1 MDPRETEALVQR
13 LVHNPHDQD
22 AITQAHHAGQSDP
35 KAYALL
41 LEKVGTATSDPAFAC
56 HWLTESANVWTTTL
70 GDAHRAARA
79 LMIAIDR
86 DPTQPTPAERL
97 AELYREKGDTKAL
110 VALLERRAK
119 ALSVVAQQDLSLR
132 TQVATIHEEL
142 GQLWA
147 APPLSQPKK
156 AIDAYKRA
164 VEFDETS
171 QFSIYSVRELLKAEN
186 RFEEAI
192 PYFELE
198 QRLVNDSERQIAL
211 YQDEG
216 DVRKQAGDFAGAA
229 VALRDARRLD
239 GGADASLKQQLA
251 TVILERVQ
259 AKQVVPQ
266 AEQAE
271 GAQLFVE
278 LSEAYPGDH
287 GFSYALC
294 ALEIDGQNDRAMQLA
309 LYYGEQTNRTLE
321 AAGKAA
327 TYLKTN
333 PGGAMAVEARKLVAA
348 AAEEGGDDSLIDAL
362 APAPGAGVSDQVQ
375 GLVEQAQALVRK
387 AKKNEAAAK
396 FREVLTLER
405 SNEDAIT
412 FLEPYL
418 RQARKFQDL
427 RDVLLTAARDP
438 SADEERRK
446 GYFREVAGLCE
457 TQLRDADTATAALKE
472 LLAIDVT
479 DDGARS
485 QLKRLL
491 EKAQQWDELALV
503 MAQEAEQEID
513 VEARISLERA
523 LAKLHEQKRKDP
535 VATGEAWAR
544 IAGLTS
550 GDDEAINTA
559 VGYFEKGARPDLAV
573 AVLTE
578 NLPAIADDTQRAELL
593 VKLGSLRQQT
603 GDALGAGEA
612 FAEAATLTK
621 KGDVWELAQKGFV
634 AAEAWDQAATAVD
647 ERAQLA
653 SDPGV
658 KAALFFTESGYLS
671 RAGDDASAVL
681 RLEQATEL
689 DAKNEEYAAG
699 LEERYRAAERVADLA
714 AYLLRRAEKLDDKVV
729 RAKLRRRT
737 AKLQKEELG
746 DEDAARATLTELLA
760 DGEDVEALAYLA
772 ADAEARSEF
781 KDAVDYLARLIKTT
795 DEPSQKLAHS
805 MRQADL
811 TAQGLDDPKAAID
824 LYERVL
830 SELDAKNATALEKIA
845 ALYEKLDDPKGRAAA
860 LERRLALVEEPAV
873 RLEVAESLAQL
884 YEGPLDD
891 PKAAVRVL
899 DIVREL
905 DPENFDCVQRLCE
918 LCEKLEDWS
927 RVAGFLGI
935 LAEVEGDEVE
945 VSKMIRRMAEILHE
959 KVGKNDEA
967 LAALM
972 DVADRGDE
980 PCRQDY
986 VTLGD
991 KLGWKGVVATKL
1003 VEWYMDAP
1011 VGAARNGALKGAFER
1026 FVSVGREADAA
1037 AVAKELARTRGADAD
1052 IATQLEEI
1060 AVKLKDLDALAIAHD
1075 LMVGELSGPAR
1086 AEEMVRQAEVLLRA
1100 DVSVDEA
1107 LHHGEQ
1113 ALTSVA
1119 PAEVEPLLQR
1129 LSKLAPEP
1137 AQAIGIYERQVT
1149 RCKAPADKLA
1159 ALGRAASVAAEH
1171 GVYEKARAFFDLA
1184 LGAGAQ
1190 DETLALLEEVA
1201 IRSDK
1206 SKSVDTLRR
1215 TLADALAAGGQG
1227 SRDGGRTR
1235 GVLLGRAASLAYREL
1250 KDIDKAFNWLGDAIV
1265 THVDDDRLDALEALA
1280 SDVGDSRRAETVLTR
1295 ALEEVF
1301 DGPLVRKL
1309 LARRASLRRDKLS
1322 DKIGAA
1328 TDLKRLHDLSP
1339 SDTSVMEQLSE
1350 LYTELADY
1358 RGMVQLFEDQIL
1370 RGKDPTSRAELAR
1383 KVARLWEEKLDDPRE
1398 AADAWRRVLRMKTGD
1413 PEATEGLERAKQA
1426 MLKRPKD
1433 ESDPK
1438 AATKP
1443 ADAKPAEPKAELK
1456 EEAKPADEPVTEKN
1470 DVEAGRPAGKAIPEE
1485 DEATLALSPAALQA
1499 ALVEAEAAGAATEAA
1514 APPTEAAAPPT
1525 EAAAPPTEAAAPPT
1539 EAAAPPTE
1547 AAAPPTEAAAPPTEA
1562 AAPPTEAAAPPTEA
1576 AAPPTEAAAAAAAP
1590 PAAEASSPDASR
1602 PAKLAPPPKP
1612 KKGAAAPDP
1621 SPAFPP
1627 VEAAASL
1634 AVAPAPDVSPA
1645 SSSFAA
1651 EAPPMGDSAP
1661 GLDASAAVVPAPAS
1675 GDISVDVAP
1684 PETPSRVSQPPPLPG
1699 SAPSSSRP
1707 AVPSRNPPPPPPGS
1721 AARAGAPP
1729 PPPSLR
1735 PPLPPPAGGKGP
1747 PPPPP
1752 KGAKAV
1758 PPLPP
1763 GSRGKAGPP
1772 TNAQTAVATAA
1783 SAPEPG
1789 YVPGTSDVTEIRP
1802 PVQLADADEDEESG
1816 EFSVDEDEL
1825 IDDQPS

>member
-1 MDPRETEALVQR
+1 MDPRETEVLVQR
-13 LVHNPHDQD
+13 LVQNPHDQD

-86 DPTQPTPAERL
+86 DPTQSTPAERL

-119 ALSVVAQQDLSLR
+119 ALSVVAQHDVSLR
-132 TQVATIHEEL
+132 SQVAAIHEEL

-156 AIDAYKRA
+156 AIDSYKRA

-229 VALRDARRLD
+229 GALRNARRLD

-259 AKQVVPQ
+259 AKQIVPE

-278 LSEAYPGDH
+278 LSEQYPGDH

-294 ALEIDGQNDRAMQLA
+294 ALEIDSRNDRAMQLA
-309 LYYGEQTNRTLE
+309 LYYGEQTGRTLE

-327 TYLKTN
+327 AYLKTN
-333 PGGAMAVEARKLVAA
+333 PSGAMAAEARKLVST

-362 APAPGAGVSDQVQ
+362 APAPGADVGDQVQ
-375 GLVEQAQALVRK
+375 GLVEQAQAMVRK

-396 FREVLTLER
+396 FREVLTLDR
-405 SNEDAIT
+405 SNEDAVA

-418 RQARKFQDL
+418 RQTRKFQDL
-427 RDVLLTAARDP
+427 RDVLLAAARDTN
-438 SADEERRK
+438 ADEERRK
-446 GYFREVAGLCE
+446 GYLREVAGLCE
-457 TQLRDADTATAALKE
+457 TQLRDAETATTALKE

-503 MAQEAEQEID
+503 MAQEAEQVLD
-513 VEARISLERA
+513 VEARISLEKA
-523 LAKLHEQKRKDP
+523 LAKLHEGKRKDP
-535 VATGEAWAR
+535 IATGEAWAR

-550 GDDEAINTA
+550 GDEEAINTA
-559 VGYFEKGARPDLAV
+559 VGYFEKGERPDLAV
-573 AVLTE
+573 VVLTE
-578 NLPAIADDTQRAELL
+578 NLPAISDDAQRAELL
-593 VKLGSLRQQT
+593 TKLGSLRQQT

-621 KGDVWELAQKGFV
+621 SATAWESAEKAFV
-634 AAEAWDQAATAVD
+634 VAEAWDQAATAVD

-653 SDPGV
+653 QDSSA
-658 KAALFFTESGYLS
+658 KAALFFVEAGYLG

-689 DAKNEEYAAG
+689 DAQNEAYAAG
-699 LEERYRAAERVADLA
+699 LEERYRTAERIADLA
-714 AYLLRRAEKLDDKVV
+714 AYLVRRADKLDDKTA
-729 RAKLRRRT
+729 RASLRRRT
-737 AKLQKEELG
+737 AKIQKDELTDPDG
-746 DEDAARATLTELLA
+746 ARATLVDLLK
-760 DGEDVEALAYLA
+760 DGEDVEALSYLA
-772 ADAEARSEF
+772 DDAVGRSEF
-781 KDAVDYLARLIKTT
+781 GEASDYLARLVKASK
-795 DEPSQKLAHS
+795 DPAEKLTNLL
-805 MRQADL
+805 RQADL
-811 TAQGLDDPKAAID
+811 TAEGLDDAKAAID
-824 LYERVL
+824 LYEQVL
-830 SELDAKNATALEKIA
+830 SDLDPKNEVALTKIA
-845 ALYEKLDDPKGRAAA
+845 ALYDKLGDHKGRAAA
-860 LERRLALVEEPAV
+860 LERLLAVVTEPAQ

-918 LCEKLEDWS
+918 LCEKLGEWE
-927 RVAGFLGI
+927 RVAGFLGV
-935 LAEVEGDEVE
+935 LAEVEGDDAE

-959 KVGKNDEA
+959 KVGKSDEA
-967 LAALM
+967 LAVLVE
-972 DVADRGDE
+972 VADRGDE
-980 PCRQDY
+980 PCRQEY

-1003 VEWYMDAP
+1003 VEWYMEAP
-1011 VGAARNGALKGAFER
+1011 VGPARNNALKGAFER

-1037 AVAKELARTRGADAD
+1037 AVAKELARTRGADPD
-1052 IATQLEEI
+1052 IAKQLEEI
-1060 AVKLKDLDALAIAHD
+1060 AVKLKDLDALGIAHD
-1075 LMVGELSGPAR
+1075 LMVADLSGPAR

-1100 DVSVDEA
+1100 EVSVDEA

-1137 AQAIGIYERQVT
+1137 AQAIGIYERQVS

-1184 LGAGAQ
+1184 LSAGAQ
-1190 DETLALLEEVA
+1190 DETLALLEDVA
-1201 IRSDK
+1201 IKSDK
-1206 SKSVDTLRR
+1206 AKSVDTLRR

-1235 GVLLGRAASLAYREL
+1235 GVLLGRAASLVYREL
-1250 KDIDKAFNWLGDAIV
+1250 KDIDKAFSWLGDAIV
-1265 THVDDDRLDALEALA
+1265 THVDDERLEALEALA

-1322 DKIGAA
+1322 DKVGAA

-1370 RGKDPTSRAELAR
+1370 RGKDPGSRAELAR

-1398 AADAWRRVLRMKTGD
+1398 AADAWRRVLRMKSGD

-1433 ESDPK
+1433 DASDPK
-1438 AATKP
+1438 AAPKPTEVKVEAKPAEAKTDGEEPADEKPADEKP
-1443 ADAKPAEPKAELK
+1443 ADAKLTDDKPAEPAPLAEPAAASG
-1456 EEAKPADEPVTEKN
+1456 EAALPPGASAPDDEPT
-1470 DVEAGRPAGKAIPEE
+1470 A
-1485 DEATLALSPAALQA
+1485 ALSPAALA
-1499 ALVEAEAAGAATEAA
+1499 ALYDEARLPAEVASALAA
-1514 APPTEAAAPPT
+1514 APAPAPAEPSSAADAAP
-1525 EAAAPPTEAAAPPT
+1525 AP
-1539 EAAAPPTE
+1539 
-1547 AAAPPTEAAAPPTEA
+1547 
-1562 AAPPTEAAAPPTEA
+1562 
-1576 AAPPTEAAAAAAAP
+1576 
-1590 PAAEASSPDASR
+1590 S
-1602 PAKLAPPPKP
+1602 KLAPPPKP
-1612 KKGAAAPDP
+1612 KKGGSKDAAATAEP
-1621 SPAFPP
+1621 SPAAAVPEP
-1627 VEAAASL
+1627 VSAEPAEAAPAEPAPSL
-1634 AVAPAPDVSPA
+1634 AEAGVGTDAAPPSAEAAPPAAEPATDIPVAVAPADV
-1645 SSSFAA
+1645 
-1651 EAPPMGDSAP
+1651 
-1661 GLDASAAVVPAPAS
+1661 
-1675 GDISVDVAP
+1675 
-1684 PETPSRVSQPPPLPG
+1684 PSRTSQPPPLPG
-1699 SAPSSSRP
+1699 SAPHSSRP
-1707 AVPSRNPPPPPPGS
+1707 PIPGRNPPPPPPGS

-1735 PPLPPPAGGKGP
+1735 PPLPPPSGAGSKAP

-1752 KGAKAV
+1752 KGNAKAA
-1758 PPLPP
+1758 PPPPP
-1763 GSRGKAGPP
+1763 GSRAKGAPP
-1772 TNAQTAVATAA
+1772 PKPQAM
-1783 SAPEPG
+1783 PEPG
-1789 YVPGTSDVTEIRP
+1789 YVPGASDVTEIRP

-1816 EFSVDEDEL
+1816 EFSVDDEEL
-1825 IDDQPS
+1825 IDDQPG

>member
-1 MDPRETEALVQR
+1 MDPRETEVLVQR
-13 LVHNPHDQD
+13 LVQNPHDQD

-35 KAYALL
+35 KSYALL

-119 ALSVVAQQDLSLR
+119 ALSAAAQQDVSLR
-132 TQVATIHEEL
+132 AQVAAIHEEL

-156 AIDAYKRA
+156 AIESYKRA

-186 RFEEAI
+186 RFEEAV

-229 VALRDARRLD
+229 AALRSARKLD

-259 AKQVVPQ
+259 AKQAVPE
-266 AEQAE
+266 AEQVE

-278 LSEAYPGDH
+278 LSEEYPGDH

-294 ALEIDGQNDRAMQLA
+294 ALEIDTKNDRAMQLA
-309 LYYGEQTNRTLE
+309 LYYGEQTGRTLE

-327 TYLKTN
+327 SYLKTN
-333 PGGAMAVEARKLVAA
+333 PGGAMAAEARKLVST

-362 APAPGAGVSDQVQ
+362 APAPGADVSDQVQ
-375 GLVEQAQALVRK
+375 GLVEQAQAMVRK

-396 FREVLTLER
+396 FREVLTLDR
-405 SNEDAIT
+405 SNEDAVA

-418 RQARKFQDL
+418 RQTRKFQDL
-427 RDVLLTAARDP
+427 RDVLLNAARDTN
-438 SADEERRK
+438 ADEERRK
-446 GYFREVAGLCE
+446 GYLREVAGLCE
-457 TQLRDADTATAALKE
+457 TQLRDAETATAALKE

-491 EKAQQWDELALV
+491 EKAQHWDELALV
-503 MAQEAEQEID
+503 MAQEAEQVLD
-513 VEARISLERA
+513 VEARISLEKA
-523 LAKLHEQKRKDP
+523 LAKLHESKRKDP
-535 VATGEAWAR
+535 IATGEAWAR
-544 IAGLTS
+544 IAALTS
-550 GDDEAINTA
+550 GDEEAIITA
-559 VGYFEKGARPDLAV
+559 VGYFEKGERPDLAV
-573 AVLTE
+573 VVLTE
-578 NLPAIADDTQRAELL
+578 NLPAISDDTQRAELL
-593 VKLGSLRQQT
+593 VKLGTLRQQT

-621 KGDVWELAQKGFV
+621 KAEPWESAQKAFV
-634 AAEAWDQAATAVD
+634 LAEAWDQAATAVD

-653 SDPGV
+653 TDPNT
-658 KAALFFTESGYLS
+658 KAALFFVESGYLS
-671 RAGDDASAVL
+671 QAGDDASAVL

-689 DAKNEEYAAG
+689 NAQNEEYAAG
-699 LEERYRAAERVADLA
+699 LEERYRVAERIADLA
-714 AYLLRRAEKLDDKVV
+714 AYLVRRADKLDD
-729 RAKLRRRT
+729 RAARASLRRRT
-737 AKLQKEELG
+737 AKIQKEELTDPDG
-746 DEDAARATLTELLA
+746 ARATLSELLK
-760 DGEDVEALAYLA
+760 DGEDIEALAYLA
-772 ADAEARSEF
+772 DDAEGRSEF
-781 KDAVDYLARLIKTT
+781 NEAVDYLARLVKATT
-795 DEPSQKLAHS
+795 EPAQKLANM

-811 TAQGLDDPKAAID
+811 TADGLNDVKGAID
-824 LYERVL
+824 LYEQL
-830 SELDAKNATALEKIA
+830 LLELDPKNDAALVKIA

-860 LERRLALVEEPAV
+860 LERRLAVLTEPEQ

-884 YEGPLDD
+884 YEGRLDD

-918 LCEKLEDWS
+918 LCEKLEDWP
-927 RVAGFLGI
+927 RVAGFLGV
-935 LAEVEGDEVE
+935 LAEVEGDDEE

-959 KVGKNDEA
+959 KVGKSDEA
-967 LAALM
+967 LAVL
-972 DVADRGDE
+972 VEIADRGDE
-980 PCRQDY
+980 PCRQEY

-1003 VEWYMDAP
+1003 VEWYMEAP
-1011 VGAARNGALKGAFER
+1011 VGPPRNNALKGAFER

-1037 AVAKELARTRGADAD
+1037 AVAKELARTRGADPD
-1052 IATQLEEI
+1052 IAKQLEEI
-1060 AVKLKDLDALAIAHD
+1060 AVKLKDLDALGIAHD
-1075 LMVGELSGPAR
+1075 LMVVELSGPAR

-1100 DVSVDEA
+1100 DVSIDEA

-1119 PAEVEPLLQR
+1119 PSEVEPLLQR
-1129 LSKLAPEP
+1129 LSLLAPDP
-1137 AQAIGIYERQVT
+1137 ALAIGIYERQVS

-1171 GVYEKARAFFDLA
+1171 GVYEKARTFFDLA

-1190 DETLALLEEVA
+1190 DETLALLEDVA
-1201 IRSDK
+1201 IKSDK
-1206 SKSVDTLRR
+1206 AKSVETLRR

-1235 GVLLGRAASLAYREL
+1235 GVLLGRAASLVYREL
-1250 KDIDKAFNWLGDAIV
+1250 KDIDKAFSWLGDAIV
-1265 THVDDDRLDALEALA
+1265 THVDDERLEALEALA

-1322 DKIGAA
+1322 DKVGAA

-1370 RGKDPTSRAELAR
+1370 RGKDPSSRAELAR

-1398 AADAWRRVLRMKTGD
+1398 AADAWRRVLRMKSGD

-1426 MLKRPKD
+1426 MLKRPKED
-1433 ESDPK
+1433 SDAK
-1438 AATKP
+1438 AA
-1443 ADAKPAEPKAELK
+1443 AKPVEPKAEEARAEEPK
-1456 EEAKPADEPVTEKN
+1456 PAEAKA
-1470 DVEAGRPAGKAIPEE
+1470 E
-1485 DEATLALSPAALQA
+1485 DPSAA
-1499 ALVEAEAAGAATEAA
+1499 AA
-1514 APPTEAAAPPT
+1514 APPLVDEAPAKPKAAPLDDEPTIALPASALAALAAGAESAAEAAPAPVTEAAT
-1525 EAAAPPTEAAAPPT
+1525 TAAV
-1539 EAAAPPTE
+1539 
-1547 AAAPPTEAAAPPTEA
+1547 
-1562 AAPPTEAAAPPTEA
+1562 
-1576 AAPPTEAAAAAAAP
+1576 EAAAAAAAGAKLSD
-1590 PAAEASSPDASR
+1590 AAATDTPSEAR
-1602 PAKLAPPPKP
+1602 RLAPPPKP
-1612 KKGAAAPDP
+1612 KKGGAKEVAAAPEA
-1621 SPAFPP
+1621 SPAPPPAEVAAPP
-1627 VEAAASL
+1627 VDAAPPSD
-1634 AVAPAPDVSPA
+1634 PPPT
-1645 SSSFAA
+1645 FAA
-1651 EAPPMGDSAP
+1651 EAPPMGDTPAEASPAAAAP
-1661 GLDASAAVVPAPAS
+1661 SE
-1675 GDISVDVAP
+1675 DIPVDVAP
-1684 PETPSRVSQPPPLPG
+1684 PEPSSRTSQPPPLPG
-1699 SAPSSSRP
+1699 SGPHSSRP
-1707 AVPSRNPPPPPPGS
+1707 PIPTRNPPPPPGS

-1729 PPPSLR
+1729 PPPSMR
-1735 PPLPPPAGGKGP
+1735 PPLPPPTGGKGP

-1752 KGAKAV
+1752 KGNAKAG
-1758 PPLPP
+1758 PPPPPP
-1763 GSRGKAGPP
+1763 GSRGKAAPP
-1772 TNAQTAVATAA
+1772 AKPQAMAA
-1783 SAPEPG
+1783 EPG

-1802 PVQLADADEDEESG
+1802 PVHLADAVEDDEEESG
-1816 EFSVDEDEL
+1816 EFSVDDEEL
-1825 IDDQPS
+1825 IDDQPR